1 MGCQYGGTND
11 PLTRAGG
18 CRNDLSKGE
27 NGIMR
32 KRIVLSVLLI
42 ILIIFSFAVPLY
54 CYEKEIKELSEKIA
68 NQVESSHKKA
78 IAVVDLIDLQGNT
91 TELGRFLAEEIS
103 VELMSAGKKFEII
116 DRNHLKSIMKEH
128 KFSMSGLVDPN
139 TVKKLGQIA
148 GVDAIVTGTVT
159 AFGDSIRVTCK
170 VIATDTARI
179 IGGSRTDIAKTKTI
193 NDLLGSEI
201 QEGSEKSQKEKKRA
215 SAENTQ
221 TSSTQQSPVYRVS
234 PVSWA
239 GTQHDD
245 LTREL
250 SDSISGIPFAK
261 VIVGGDPNPRERLVS
276 VTISRLSDRIVA
288 NPEYAGA
295 AMAQQFFG
303 NLLAGA
309 LANTPKNLIEIN
321 ATITVVVN
329 DNSGGKLSE
338 SAEVI
343 YRTDGK
349 KDVNLARK
357 RGMSEAL
364 TDASGRLVVRINGG
378 IPPKQTT
385 RIIDD
390 YPKSQSGSQD
400 R

>member
-1 MGCQYGGTND
+1 
-11 PLTRAGG
+11 
-18 CRNDLSKGE
+18 
-27 NGIMR
+27 
-32 KRIVLSVLLI
+32 VLSVLLI

>member
-1 MGCQYGGTND
+1 MNVDCVSAAD
-11 PLTRAGG
+11 G
-18 CRNDLSKGE
+18 CRNDLREGE
-27 NGIMR
+27 NETMR
-32 KRIVLSVLLI
+32 KRIVLSVSLI
-42 ILIIFSFAVPLY
+42 TLIIFSFAMPLY

-68 NQVESSHKKA
+68 NQVESSGKKA

-91 TELGRFLAEEIS
+91 TELGRFIAEEIS

-128 KFSMSGLVDPN
+128 KFSMSGLVDPD

-179 IGGSRTDIAKTKTI
+179 IGGSRTEIAKTKTI

-201 QEGSEKSQKEKKRA
+201 QEGSEKSQKEKKKA
-215 SAENTQ
+215 STENLQ

-234 PVSWA
+234 PVSWG

-261 VIVGGDPNPRERLVS
+261 VIVG
-276 VTISRLSDRIVA
+276 
-288 NPEYAGA
+288 YA
-295 AMAQQFFG
+295 
-303 NLLAGA
+303 
-309 LANTPKNLIEIN
+309 
-321 ATITVVVN
+321 V
-329 DNSGGKLSE
+329 
-338 SAEVI
+338 
-343 YRTDGK
+343 
-349 KDVNLARK
+349 
-357 RGMSEAL
+357 
-364 TDASGRLVVRINGG
+364 
-378 IPPKQTT
+378 
-385 RIIDD
+385 
-390 YPKSQSGSQD
+390 
-400 R
+400 